1 MLPQIG
7 KKSLFSEIIYT
18 GLADKPKYI
27 SAGGKLIDLTIPKVM
42 GIINITPDSFY
53 NGSRASGDAEV
64 IALAEKMLRDGADIL
79 DIGGYSSRPRADD
92 ITVEEESRR
101 VLNAISLVRK
111 EFPGA
116 IISVDTF
123 RAEVAQKAVSVH
135 GANIINDI
143 SGGETD
149 EKMFEVVARLNV
161 PYIMMHMKGNPRTM
175 QDNPQY
181 EDVVADILM
190 WFGKRIVK
198 LQDKGVKDIIIDP
211 GFGFGKTI
219 KHNFDMLERLGD
231 FAIAGLPLLVGIS
244 RKSIIWKSL
253 SITPDEALNGTS
265 VLNTVAL
272 LKGADILR
280 VHDVKEAVQA
290 VRLIQMLKDK
300 S

>member
-190 WFGKRIVK
+190 WFGKRIAK

-244 RKSIIWKSL
+244 RKSMIWKSL